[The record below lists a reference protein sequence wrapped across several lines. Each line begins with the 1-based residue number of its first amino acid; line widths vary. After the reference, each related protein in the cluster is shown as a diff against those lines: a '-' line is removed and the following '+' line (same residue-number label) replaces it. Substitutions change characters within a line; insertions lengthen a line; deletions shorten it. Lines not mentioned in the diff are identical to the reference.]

1 MEIPIILGLS
11 APIWGGIVLFLLI
24 VFQILN
30 GMRVI
35 KVPLK
40 AHKITAVVI
49 LAFGLVHAVLGMGL
63 WFGWFTLG

>member
-49 LAFGLVHAVLGMGL
+49 LACGLVHAVLGMGL

>member
-1 MEIPIILGLS
+1 MKIPIILGLS
-11 APIWGGIVLFLLI
+11 APIWGGILLFLLI
-24 VFQILN
+24 CFQILN

-40 AHKITAVVI
+40 THKITAVII
-49 LAFGLVHAVLGMGL
+49 LAFGLVHAVLGLGL

>member
-1 MEIPIILGLS
+1 MEIPVILGLS

-24 VFQILN
+24 VFQMLN

-40 AHKITAVVI
+40 AHKITAAVI
-49 LAFGLVHAVLGMGL
+49 LLFGIIHAVLGIGL
-63 WFGWFTLG
+63 WFGWFSLG